1 MIKNILTLST
11 LACACSLALAQS
23 ESSVNLYGSVDA
35 GVSRVTGLKGGT
47 DNKVVSGIMDGSR
60 WGLRGN
66 EVIGNGFR
74 GIFTLESRLEVN
86 NGTLSNRP
94 ASGSQVPDRFINAAT
109 AALAPIPLPAATK
122 AAIIAGAAKGVAD
135 KVFGVNVDP
144 PNAVFDRQAFVGLVT
159 PVGAVL
165 VGRQYTPAYEVA
177 ATFDTLQTQS
187 SLAAGQVASF
197 PPSIDIRVS
206 DALAYRFEKGPFSG
220 GLMYTVQTAGVDGN
234 KTLKGLSAMYKTEA
248 FSAGLGYNTHKN
260 ELGEKAL
267 TSTVIGAMVKIGP
280 GYLSG
285 LIGNVKDDHP
295 SGLSIVSPALQASTP
310 PVPAFVANLVQNAFI
325 GAAKQD
331 ARLTHIGY
339 RLTAGAS
346 TVYVAYSSYNDK
358 LASNADTASYG
369 AVYSYALSKRTDLSA
384 VVTRFNN
391 KGTGQA
397 APGNA
402 GYLGGVTE
410 KAGTDSSN
418 VAFGIRHRF

>member
-1 MIKNILTLST
+1 MIKNILSLST
-11 LACACSLALAQS
+11 LACACSLAVAQS

-86 NGTLSNRP
+86 NGTMSNRP
-94 ASGSQVPDRFINAAT
+94 ASGSQVPDRFINAAA
-109 AALAPIPLPAATK
+109 AALAPIPVTTLPAANK
-122 AAIIAGAAKGVAD
+122 AAIVAGAAKGIAD

-206 DALAYRFEKGPFSG
+206 NAVAYRFEKGPFSG
-220 GLMYTVQTAGVDGN
+220 GLMYTVEPAPSVS
-234 KTLKGLSAMYKTEA
+234 TLKGGSFMYKSEA
-248 FSAGLGYNTHKN
+248 ASVGLGYNTHKN

-285 LIGNVKDDHP
+285 LVGKVKDDHP
-295 SGLSIVSPALQASTP
+295 AGLSVISPLLVSQA
-310 PVPAFVANLVQNAFI
+310 VPKSVADLVQGAFI
-325 GAAKQD
+325 GVAKQD

-358 LASNADTASYG
+358 LANNADTASYG